1 MARIRGKGGEFK
13 TYIQCYL
20 LLHCPRVCIADLLT
34 KKALQIIFVLSFYL
48 LFMIILG

>member
-20 LLHCPRVCIADLLT
+20 LLHCPRVCIADLT